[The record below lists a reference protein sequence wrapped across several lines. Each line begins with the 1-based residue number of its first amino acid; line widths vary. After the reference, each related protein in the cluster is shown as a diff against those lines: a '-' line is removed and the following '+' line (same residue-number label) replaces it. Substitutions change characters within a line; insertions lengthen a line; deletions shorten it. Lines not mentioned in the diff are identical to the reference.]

1 MAVTIALPKLGM
13 TMESARISVW
23 LKNEGELVERDDPV
37 LTIETDKAV
46 AEVVAP
52 ARGILWRQAQPGQ
65 ELPVGAPVAML
76 AADSAEYDAL
86 RAGMSVAA
94 VPTADRRSEP
104 AVGAETSGATTAP
117 ASSKIRIAPVARAI
131 AAEHGIDI
139 SLLTGTGPDGR
150 ITKEDV
156 LNYEKRRSAPVSD
169 VGKPPTATTPP
180 PIGADESPT
189 SRIPR
194 SGRRRIVAMKM
205 MQAVRD
211 AAQATHS
218 ATVDA
223 TAMVALRQQMLE
235 QTESAAGVRI
245 TITDLA
251 MKLTALAIRNH
262 PIVNSTYTDEADI
275 IHERIH
281 MGMAMSLAEGDLL
294 VPVIR
299 DIDRKSIIDIA
310 RTRIDYIDRARRGK
324 LTLDDL
330 TGSTFTFSGLGMF
343 GLERFVAIINRPENA
358 ILAVGA
364 ILERPWVHNG
374 QVAIRKIVNV
384 TLTYDHRTIYGAEAA
399 RFMATLVSNC
409 ENPATALSGEGGS
422 APDPRG

>member
-13 TMESARISVW
+13 TMESARISAW
-23 LKNEGELVERDDPV
+23 LKNDGELVERDDPV

-86 RAGMSVAA
+86 RAGMSVAV

-104 AVGAETSGATTAP
+104 AVGADTSGAKTAP

-156 LNYEKRRSAPVSD
+156 LNYEKRRSAPASD
-169 VGKPPTATTPP
+169 AGTPPAATTPP
-180 PIGADESPT
+180 PVGAHESPT
-189 SRIPR
+189 RRIPR
-194 SGRRRIVAMKM
+194 TERRRIVAAKM
-205 MQAVRD
+205 VQAVRD
-211 AAQATHS
+211 AAQTTHS

-223 TAMVALRQQMLE
+223 TALVALRQQMLE
-235 QTESAAGVRI
+235 QTESAADVRI

-281 MGMAMSLAEGDLL
+281 MGMAMSPAEGDLL

-374 QVAIRKIVNV
+374 QVAVRKIVNV

-399 RFMATLVSNC
+399 RFMATLVSNL
-409 ENPATALSGEGGS
+409 ENPAHALSEAGGT
-422 APDPRG
+422 APGPGG